1 MPGELHIAKKSV
13 GLNGGQLENDE
24 LSLEFIS
31 KCEESDISEK

>member
-13 GLNGGQLENDE
+13 NGGQLENDE